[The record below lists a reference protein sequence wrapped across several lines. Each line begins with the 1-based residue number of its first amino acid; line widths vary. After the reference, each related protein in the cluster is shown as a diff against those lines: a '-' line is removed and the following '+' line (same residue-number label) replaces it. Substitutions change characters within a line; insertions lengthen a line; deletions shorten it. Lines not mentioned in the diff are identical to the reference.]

1 MLKYNTTSTVIL
13 VILTSV
19 NIQILVILTSVNIQI
34 LVILTFLDSQI
45 LVILTFLESS
55 ILVIDVFS
63 QPNSGHVDVSRQ
75 PTITRISASEADL
88 KLKKSSAEFFTPF
101 ALLRGSISYI
111 YINFFPDHGR
121 VPLIIYLS
129 AAFFD
134 SAILAPHTKTHK
146 FLGAWVHFGWSE
158 CPFQMV
164 V

>member
-1 MLKYNTTSTVIL
+1 MTKVTVTSQTV
-13 VILTSV
+13 VILTSA
-19 NIQILVILTSVNIQI
+19 NIQILVILTSVNSQI

-101 ALLRGSISYI
+101 ALLRGSISLI
-111 YINFFPDHGR
+111 YQFFSDHGR
-121 VPLIIYLS
+121 VPLKGEGS
-129 AAFFD
+129 KRAK
-134 SAILAPHTKTHK
+134 ILLTSYVYGPLNLK
-146 FLGAWVHFGWSE
+146 
-158 CPFQMV
+158 
-164 V
+164 

>member
-1 MLKYNTTSTVIL
+1 MPLQRRYQKKHTINMTKITVTSQIV
-13 VILTSV
+13 VRLTSA

-88 KLKKSSAEFFTPF
+88 KLKKSSAEFFTLF
-101 ALLRGSISYI
+101 ALLRGSISLI
-111 YINFFPDHGR
+111 YQFFSNHGR
-121 VPLIIYLS
+121 VPLS
-129 AAFFD
+129 
-134 SAILAPHTKTHK
+134 P
-146 FLGAWVHFGWSE
+146 
-158 CPFQMV
+158 
-164 V
+164 